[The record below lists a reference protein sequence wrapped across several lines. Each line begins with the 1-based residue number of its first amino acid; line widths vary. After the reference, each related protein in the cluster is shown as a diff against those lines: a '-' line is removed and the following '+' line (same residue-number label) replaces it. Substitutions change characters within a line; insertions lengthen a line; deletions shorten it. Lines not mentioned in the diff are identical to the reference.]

1 MVLSATQ
8 KCIRVHCNCNCK
20 GHLISGRPGRRRGLP
35 RRKEFLLPI
44 PQEPGSS
51 LYSCT
56 CSHLAPDVSPKGS
69 QPLLGLQPIII
80 PLLHYSSIPS
90 QQGDTLSLR
99 LFLKLHADTYASV
112 RQPRSP
118 MENVKI
124 QASRTIPSYAA
135 PSLYL
140 LLLLYVR
147 IRHAVGGRGTA
158 EMLFVVSLPLPLLRL
173 GLVFFYGRYSRQ
185 RCAFLQTSSGGKR
198 PKEGRKEGRE

>member
-124 QASRTIPSYAA
+124 QAFRTIPSYAA
-135 PSLYL
+135 PSLSL
-140 LLLLYVR
+140 SAAAAGNSPCCTYVSGMQWE
-147 IRHAVGGRGTA
+147 GGAPRK
-158 EMLFVVSLPLPLLRL
+158 
-173 GLVFFYGRYSRQ
+173 
-185 RCAFLQTSSGGKR
+185 CFL
-198 PKEGRKEGRE
+198 